1 MGHLKFL
8 KVSLGSCTICTVY
21 LPKIP
26 KYGSCSSLLIYLHR
40 DINAYIVIKAVN
52 RADAVM
58 ILNEDK
64 KGIAQKSPQ
73 FTSYKRILYIS
84 VHQF

>member
-1 MGHLKFL
+1 M
-8 KVSLGSCTICTVY
+8 
-21 LPKIP
+21 
-26 KYGSCSSLLIYLHR
+26 
-40 DINAYIVIKAVN
+40 NAYIVIKAVN

-73 FTSYKRILYIS
+73 FTSYKPYT
-84 VHQF
+84 VH